1 MEKEIKAKTMN
12 VNDILKAIA
21 GTTTGY
27 EVEIQTNIEA
37 IKAILFTATAF
48 SGMEGYGISES
59 ARKRIVDNLDEA
71 MERVILAI
79 DIVRSN
85 NGNGGQN

>member
-27 EVEIQTNIEA
+27 EIEIQTNIEA
-37 IKAILFTATAF
+37 IKSILFTTTAF
-48 SGMEGYGISES
+48 SGMEGYGITDADRNLIYDKLNQALILVSE
-59 ARKRIVDNLDEA
+59 
-71 MERVILAI
+71 AI
-79 DIVRSN
+79 DIVSH
-85 NGNGGQN
+85 NGKGVKA